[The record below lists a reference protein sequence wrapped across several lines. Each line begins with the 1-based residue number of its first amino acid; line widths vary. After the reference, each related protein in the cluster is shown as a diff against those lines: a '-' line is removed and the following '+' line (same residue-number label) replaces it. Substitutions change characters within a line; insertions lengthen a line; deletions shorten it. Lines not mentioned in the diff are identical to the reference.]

1 MSFFKSHDYFG
12 DLDIDGKII
21 LNRPLGNKLRR
32 CELRW
37 TGDKQG
43 SVRAFWNYM
52 KFYTTAIKN
61 DIFG

>member
-37 TGDKQG
+37 TGDK
-43 SVRAFWNYM
+43 
-52 KFYTTAIKN
+52 
-61 DIFG
+61 